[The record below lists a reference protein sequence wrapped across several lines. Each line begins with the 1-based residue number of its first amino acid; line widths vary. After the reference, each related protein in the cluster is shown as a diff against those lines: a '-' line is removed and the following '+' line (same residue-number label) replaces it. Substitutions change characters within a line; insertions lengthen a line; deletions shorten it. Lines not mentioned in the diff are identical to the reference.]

1 MVLRELRFAA
11 ALLMIAVAPAASAKD
26 KPGSQ
31 FSWPSYQFSSYYGP
45 SILAQANEALNVFKA
60 NKGRLGLPDSIDKL
74 HVVLADDLD
83 ARCLSPSNFA
93 YSNIALSEVRLCKK
107 SFVNFIEYQHMVNYA
122 TFIDPNYVDRSTL
135 LQIYSIGLVE
145 FFETQQSG
153 RAMHSGPCPAAYM
166 AMLLKLKLD
175 PNECFIGRIPH
186 HEEWDALFKAGLP
199 YVDPETEFFQ
209 PLVTAIQHSANF
221 DEKGKTALFESFKGK
236 SSEEKIDL
244 TFSEYYSD
252 LVRGSIGYIILHEI
266 GHFAA
271 RDEARSGCAGYK
283 AEKRA
288 ETYAY
293 AIMKKSNYFEDIPYS
308 TTDTIPIR
316 NYDVIFLLKDLGGFD
331 EDTLDDLN
339 KLQFD
344 DLPKALRGQSLM
356 RMAGFLEVIIE
367 NPGLLKALGELY
379 GDDEAEQSASEVIQ
393 TISQLKIC
401 K

>member
-1 MVLRELRFAA
+1 MVLRELQFAA

-45 SILAQANEALNVFKA
+45 SILAQANEALNLFKA

-107 SFVNFIEYQHMVNYA
+107 SFVNFIEYQDMTNYA
-122 TFIDPNYVDRSTL
+122 MYIDPNYVDRATL
-135 LQIYSIGLVE
+135 LQIYSVGLAE

-153 RAMHSGPCPAAYM
+153 RTMHSGPCPAAYM

-209 PLVTAIQHSANF
+209 PLVTAMEHSANF
-221 DEKGKTALFESFKGK
+221 DEKAKTALFESFKGN
-236 SSEEKIDL
+236 SSEEKIEL
-244 TFSEYYSD
+244 IFRYVYSD
-252 LVRGSIGYIILHEI
+252 LMRGSIGYIMLHEI

-271 RDEARSGCAGYK
+271 RDEPRSGCAGYQ

-288 ETYAY
+288 ESYAY
-293 AIMKKSNYFEDIPYS
+293 AIMTKSNDFADIPYS
-308 TTDTIPIR
+308 TTDTIVIR
-316 NYDVIFLLKDLGGFD
+316 NYDSVFLLKDLGGID
-331 EDTLDDLN
+331 EDALDGLD

-344 DLPKALRGQSLM
+344 DLPKVLRGQSLM
-356 RMAGFLEVIIE
+356 RFAGFLEVINE
-367 NPGLLKALGELY
+367 TPGLLKALGKLNG
-379 GDDEAEQSASEVIQ
+379 GDEVEKIASELAQ
-393 TISQLKIC
+393 AISQLKIC